1 LDYLWNAKGM
11 AAKISPGFFFLSE
24 ITTAECFV
32 VTLKVRRYYILQ
44 ASFPS
49 F

>member
-11 AAKISPGFFFLSE
+11 ATKISAGFFFLSE
-24 ITTAECFV
+24 ITAAECFV
-32 VTLKVRRYYILQ
+32 VTLQGRCHYILQ